1 MTVLDPTRL
10 RGVIIAALWSGAALL
25 LVFAVASAIWGIFR
39 LAGDAQGAAAAKGIT
54 LVAGTL
60 WCLDFV
66 VLVVLLALAEL
77 GRGDDNPSESRE

>member
-25 LVFAVASAIWGIFR
+25 LVFAVAGVLWAILR
-39 LAGDAQGAAAAKGIT
+39 LAGDAQGAAGAKGVT
-54 LVAGTL
+54 LVAAAL

-66 VLVVLLALAEL
+66 VLVVLLALAEIV
-77 GRGDDNPSESRE
+77 RGGSEGEP